1 MTTPRDHIARLR
13 LIAQRLVGPACP
25 TPTDAVRWMTCSQ
38 AQDFAGARCAVA
50 LRSGT
55 SVAEVERAVNAG
67 ELVRSWPMRGTLQLV
82 AAEDLAWMLSLNR
95 EPTLRARKR
104 RHAEL
109 AITPRD
115 VARATEVTVAALRG
129 GGRLDRAGL
138 FALWQ
143 QHGIATE
150 GQRGIH
156 LVQALSLDGVIV
168 LGPMVGKQHG
178 FVLFDEWIP
187 RSRKLTRD
195 QSVAEWAVRY
205 FRSHGPATVADFRWW
220 SGLLQ
225 RNLSPV
231 WEQVRGELASLDVG
245 ETTYYLDPATLAAW
259 ESLGSATL
267 RPLLTPAFD
276 EILLGYA
283 DRSPTLPP
291 SVADQVV
298 PGRNGVFRPVLIDGG
313 RAVATWQKPAKGI
326 GDVSVS
332 PLGGRLTARAT
343 QALPGLT
350 RRYPFA

>member
-1 MTTPRDHIARLR
+1 MTTPRDFIARLR
-13 LIAQRLVGPACP
+13 LVAQRLVGPAAD
-25 TPTDAVRWMTCSQ
+25 TPADAMRWMTCSQ
-38 AQDFAGARCAVA
+38 AQDFRAARSAVA
-50 LRSGT
+50 LRAGT
-55 SVAEVERAVNAG
+55 SVAEVEHAVNAG
-67 ELVRSWPMRGTLQLV
+67 ELVRSWPMRGTLHLV

-95 EPTLRARKR
+95 DSMLRVRRR
-104 RHAEL
+104 RHEEL
-109 AITPRD
+109 DIGQRD
-115 VARATEVTVAALRG
+115 IAHATEVAVAALQG

-143 QHGIATE
+143 QHGIATD

-156 LVQALSLDGVIV
+156 LVQALALDAVIV
-168 LGPMVGKQHG
+168 LGPMSGKQQC

-187 RSRKLTRD
+187 LSRKLTRE
-195 QSVAEWAVRY
+195 QAVAEWAGRY

-225 RNLSPV
+225 RDLSPV
-231 WEQVRGELASLDVG
+231 WDEVRATLAEVTARD
-245 ETTYYLDPATLAAW
+245 TTYFLDPATLDAWDALSAA
-259 ESLGSATL
+259 TQ

-291 SVADQVV
+291 SAAGQVV
-298 PGRNGVFRPVLIDGG
+298 PGGNGVFRPVLIDGG
-313 RAVATWQKPAKGI
+313 RAVATWQKPAKDV

-332 PLGGRLTARAT
+332 PLGGPLTARAT
-343 QALPGLT
+343 RALPGLT